1 MSDIIIKVKNM
12 QPVDYK
18 QQGVP
23 VVLKEGENLI
33 PIEHWLVIKKIVERK
48 IDAGYIS
55 IDRAE
60 ESRITELFK
69 KECFT
74 EFDKL
79 GLSMVESSTVSG
91 EFSKGVKQEFARE
104 WLATKKESREQSRDR
119 REVESIVIA
128 RKANTIAICAIVVSV
143 ITALFVAWLTL
154 KFTK

>member
-23 VVLKEGENLI
+23 VVLREGENLI
-33 PIEHWLVIKKIVERK
+33 PIEHWLVIKNIVERK
-48 IDAGYIS
+48 IAAGFIS
-55 IDRAE
+55 IDRGE
-60 ESRITELFK
+60 ERRITELFK
-69 KECFT
+69 KECFAD
-74 EFDKL
+74 FDRL

-91 EFSKGVKQEFARE
+91 ELSKGIKHSFALE
-104 WLATKKESREQSRDR
+104 WLATKKEFREQSRER
-119 REVESIVIA
+119 REVESVVIA

-154 KFTK
+154 KFT